1 MAMLKKMFDF
11 YINGSIHVSLAVVA
25 LAFIT
30 ALSLGI
36 SLNTNFII
44 FLFCSSV
51 SGYNFVKYAS
61 VAGLHHRSL
70 TSSLKSIQVFSFSCG
85 IVMLVTAYQL
95 RAETLVC
102 CVSLGLLT
110 LFYAVPLFLLKRNLR
125 SVAGIKVFVIALVW
139 TGTTVALPVVE
150 SGLNVYWDPS
160 IIGVQRFLFVIAL
173 MIPFEIRDLEY
184 DQTALHTLPQ
194 IIGIKKA
201 RFFGISLL
209 VLFFLL
215 EYGKDDF
222 NISSLI
228 VLLLVAIVLGVLITL
243 SRKRQPKYYASF
255 IVEAVPV
262 LWLLLLVAVQIL
274 VA

>member
-1 MAMLKKMFDF
+1 MP
-11 YINGSIHVSLAVVA
+11 
-25 LAFIT
+25 
-30 ALSLGI
+30 
-36 SLNTNFII
+36 
-44 FLFCSSV
+44 
-51 SGYNFVKYAS
+51 
-61 VAGLHHRSL
+61 
-70 TSSLKSIQVFSFSCG
+70 
-85 IVMLVTAYQL
+85 AYH
-95 RAETLVC
+95 EW
-102 CVSLGLLT
+102 
-110 LFYAVPLFLLKRNLR
+110 
-125 SVAGIKVFVIALVW
+125 I
-139 TGTTVALPVVE
+139 
-150 SGLNVYWDPS
+150 WDPS